1 MKSAPVTHLARFRHR
16 LCVLYNWLATPAD
29 IWLLIRIVAWSVCLP
44 LLKYLLP
51 LPALVRLM
59 SVRRRGGDRLPE
71 REQRIIQLAFWLY
84 RSRTPKGRGR
94 CLERSLLLVRFLS
107 LCDASP
113 QLVVGV
119 SKRGGG
125 LRGHAWVNVD
135 GQPVGESLAAVSDF
149 VPVLLAS
156 NGGPVEPSI
165 AGAYRAALAHSDVVH
180 D

>member
-1 MKSAPVTHLARFRHR
+1 MSRQHVRQRQQR
-16 LCVLYNWLATPAD
+16 LRVLRAWTASPAD
-29 IWLLIRIVAWSVCLP
+29 VWLLFRIVAWSVCLAV
-44 LLKYLLP
+44 LKYLMP
-51 LPALVRLM
+51 LPVLVRLM
-59 SVRRRGGDRLPE
+59 WVRRRGGDRLPE

-84 RSRTPKGRGR
+84 RSRDPKGRGR

-135 GQPVGESLAAVSDF
+135 GQPVGESPAAVSDF

-156 NGGPVEPSI
+156 NGGPVEPST
-165 AGAYRAALAHSDVVH
+165 AAAYRAAFAHRDVVH